1 MTAKYGPLYL
11 WIDGQ
16 RLTPTGRQS
25 HEVIDPSTGE
35 KLADLPLAS
44 KGDLDLALEA
54 ADRAFAK
61 WKNVSPLE
69 RSNILR
75 KAALL
80 LRERLDH
87 IATQLTLEE
96 GKTIAES
103 RIEILTCAE
112 VFEWSAEE
120 GRRTYGRLVPARQQ
134 GLRQIV
140 LKEPVGPVAAFAPW
154 NFPGIT
160 PARKIAAAI
169 AAGCSIIIKPAEETP
184 STALCFAEAL
194 HDAGLPQG
202 VLNVVFG
209 VPSDVSTYL
218 LASPVIR
225 KLSFTGSTV
234 VGKQLAKLAADG
246 LKRTTMELGGHA
258 PVIVCND
265 IDVDKVVPLA
275 IASKFRNAGQVC
287 ISPTR
292 FHVQEAVFDRF
303 VSTFANASKSLNVTN
318 GLDENSQMG
327 SLANPRRITAMETFI
342 ADAEKHGGKIQTG
355 GRRKGNTGMFWE
367 PTIIS
372 DVPHD
377 SRIMN
382 EEPFGA
388 VAIFNR
394 FNKLEEAISEAN
406 RLPYGLAAYAFT
418 NDLQAAKK
426 IEHEVQSGMIGLNT
440 FQVTLPETPFGGQKD
455 SGYGS
460 EGGIEG
466 IDGYLQTK
474 YVSEI

>member
-1 MTAKYGPLYL
+1 MNAKYGPVYL

-16 RLTPTGRQS
+16 RLNPAGRQV

-44 KGDLDLALEA
+44 KADLDLALEA
-54 ADRAFAK
+54 ADRAFAS
-61 WKNVSPLE
+61 WKRTSPVE

-75 KAALL
+75 KAAAL
-80 LRERLDH
+80 LRERIGH

-103 RIEILTCAE
+103 RIEVMTCAE
-112 VFEWSAEE
+112 VFEWCAEE
-120 GRRTYGRLVPARQQ
+120 GRRTYGRLIPPRQP
-134 GLRQIV
+134 GVRQIV

-194 HDAGLPQG
+194 HDAGLPKG

-209 VPSDVSTYL
+209 VPSEVSTYL

-225 KLSFTGSTV
+225 KLSFTGSTA

-246 LKRTTMELGGHA
+246 VKRATMELGGHA

-275 IASKFRNAGQVC
+275 LASKFRNAGQVC

-292 FHVQEAVFDRF
+292 FHVQEGIFDRF
-303 VSTFANASKSLNVTN
+303 VETFSNASKALNVTN
-318 GLDENSQMG
+318 GLDDKSQMG
-327 SLANPRRITAMETFI
+327 SLANPRRVSAMETYI
-342 ADAEKHGGKIQTG
+342 ADAEKHGGKISAG

-367 PTIIS
+367 PTVIS
-372 DVPHD
+372 DVPH
-377 SRIMN
+377 SARIMN

-388 VAIFNR
+388 VAVFNR
-394 FNKLEEAISEAN
+394 FSKLDEAIAEAN
-406 RLPYGLAAYAFT
+406 RLPLGLAAYAFT
-418 NDLQAAKK
+418 NDLHSAKT
-426 IEHEVQSGMIGLNT
+426 IEHEVQAGMIGLNT
-440 FQVTLPETPFGGQKD
+440 FMVTLPETPFGGQKD

-466 IDGYLQTK
+466 IDGYMQTK
-474 YVSEI
+474 YVSEV

>member
-1 MTAKYGPLYL
+1 MAAKYGPLYL

-16 RLTPTGRQS
+16 RLPAAGRAC
-25 HEVIDPSTGE
+25 HDVIDPSTGDT
-35 KLADLPLAS
+35 LAPLPLAS
-44 KGDLDLALEA
+44 KADLDLALDA
-54 ADRAFAK
+54 ADHAFK
-61 WKNVSPLE
+61 TWKKVSPVE
-69 RSNILR
+69 RGAVLR
-75 KAALL
+75 KAAAL
-80 LRERLDH
+80 LRERLEH
-87 IATQLTLEE
+87 IAAQLTLEE
-96 GKTIAES
+96 GKPITES
-103 RIEILTCAE
+103 RTEILTCAE
-112 VFEWSAEE
+112 VFEWCAEE
-120 GRRTYGRLVPARQQ
+120 GRRTYGRLIPPRQP
-134 GLRQIV
+134 GVRQLVI
-140 LKEPVGPVAAFAPW
+140 KEPIGPVAAFAPW

-194 HDAGLPQG
+194 HDAGLPKG

-209 VPSDVSTYL
+209 VPSEVSGYL

-234 VGKQLAKLAADG
+234 VGKELAKLAADG
-246 LKRTTMELGGHA
+246 VKRATLELGGHA

-265 IDVDKVVPLA
+265 VDIGKVVPLA
-275 IASKFRNAGQVC
+275 LASKFRNAGQVC

-292 FHVQEAVFDRF
+292 FHVQEGIFDRF
-303 VSTFANASKSLNVTN
+303 VSEFTEASKALHVAN
-318 GLDENSQMG
+318 GIDEKSQMG
-327 SLANPRRITAMETFI
+327 SLANPRRVAAMETYI
-342 ADAEKHGGKIQTG
+342 GDAEKHGAKIRSG

-367 PTIIS
+367 PTVIS
-372 DVPHD
+372 DVPTNA
-377 SRIMN
+377 RIMN

-388 VAIFNR
+388 VAVFNR
-394 FNKLEEAISEAN
+394 FAKLDEALAEAN

-418 NDLQAAKK
+418 NDLHAAKT
-426 IEHEVQSGMIGLNT
+426 IEHEMQAGMIGLNT

-466 IDGYLQTK
+466 IDGYMQTK
-474 YVSEI
+474 YVSEV

>member
-1 MTAKYGPLYL
+1 MTVKYGPLYL

-16 RLTPTGRQS
+16 RLTPAGRQS
-25 HEVIDPSTGE
+25 HEVVDPSTGE

-44 KGDLDLALEA
+44 KDDLDLALEA
-54 ADRAFAK
+54 ADRAFMT

-69 RSNILR
+69 RSNVLR

-194 HDAGLPQG
+194 HDAGLPKG

-209 VPSDVSTYL
+209 IPSEVSTYL

-225 KLSFTGSTV
+225 KLSFTGSTI

-258 PVIVCND
+258 PVIICND

-292 FHVQEAVFDRF
+292 FHVQEGVFERF
-303 VSTFANASKSLNVTN
+303 VSTFASASKSLNVTG
-318 GLDENSQMG
+318 GLDEKSQMG
-327 SLANPRRITAMETFI
+327 SLANPRRVTAMETFI
-342 ADAEKHGGKIQTG
+342 SDAEKQGGKIQTG

-367 PTIIS
+367 PTVIS
-372 DVPHD
+372 DVPNNA
-377 SRIMN
+377 RIMN

-388 VAIFNR
+388 VAVFNR
-394 FNKLEEAISEAN
+394 FSKLDEAISEAN

-418 NDLQAAKK
+418 NDLRAAKK

-474 YVSEI
+474 YVCEI